1 MSSDQ
6 DTLDTIPALKPDS
19 EEIALRQQGS
29 GGRPG
34 GNKSAQK
41 PRKESSGGWLLVL
54 LCLIAVAGLGAWT
67 YLLNEQLQSS
77 RQQLTSA
84 SDRLQVLEQRLSVTD
99 ESMSQSS
106 VALQVKIK
114 EMDGEIRKLWDNV
127 WKRAKQDLA
136 QHSKDIAE
144 HGKDIAA
151 LQAQLKTQQAF
162 DSQVKT
168 ELSEAELAIE
178 VVEDQVETNAQIATE
193 LSILQE
199 QIAEQQNV
207 LSDIQGSASA
217 LNTSNADLEK
227 RVAGAEEW
235 VDSFNGYRTQMNR
248 KLLDLQSSIKAL
260 QQP

>member
-1 MSSDQ
+1 M
-6 DTLDTIPALKPDS
+6 AF
-19 EEIALRQQGS
+19 
-29 GGRPG
+29 
-34 GNKSAQK
+34 
-41 PRKESSGGWLLVL
+41 
-54 LCLIAVAGLGAWT
+54 AVAGLGAWT

-84 SDRLQVLEQRLSVTD
+84 GDRLQVLEQRLSVTD

-136 QHSKDIAE
+136 QH
-144 HGKDIAA
+144 GKDIAA
-151 LQAQLKTQQAF
+151 LQAQLKTQQ
-162 DSQVKT
+162 
-168 ELSEAELAIE
+168 
-178 VVEDQVETNAQIATE
+178 
-193 LSILQE
+193 
-199 QIAEQQNV
+199 V
-207 LSDIQGSASA
+207 LSDIQDSANA

-248 KLLDLQSSIKAL
+248 KLLDLQGSITAL